1 MDNTLYV
8 FDIDGTL
15 TPSRG
20 CMPEQFAN
28 YFRKFFADR
37 RYAFVT
43 GSDYDKVCEQLPA
56 DIVGEAQ
63 AVFCC
68 SGNNIWV
75 GGAEIHRS
83 DWTPGE
89 DLIMF
94 LENELLYS
102 TWEHPTSN
110 HIEQRTGLV
119 NFSTVGRACDQATRE
134 HYRDWDAKNKERE
147 HICKRIKR
155 QFPELEA
162 QIGGEI
168 SIDIYPLGADKS
180 QIINH
185 LGTSTIHF
193 FGDGMSPGRNDYP
206 LAQVLEP
213 PHQCFSV
220 GNWQDTLMYL
230 INIDLNSL
238 KTV

>member
-20 CMPEQFAN
+20 VMPEKFAN
-28 YFRKFFADR
+28 YFRTFFEHR

-43 GSDYDKVCEQLPA
+43 GSDYDKVKEQLPA
-56 DIVGEAQ
+56 DIIGEAQ

-68 SGNNIWV
+68 AGNSIWV
-75 GGAEIHRS
+75 SGQEIYRS
-83 DWTPGE
+83 EWTAPE
-89 DLIMF
+89 ELIMF

-147 HICKRIKR
+147 HICKRIRK
-155 QFPELEA
+155 QFPDLQAEV
-162 QIGGEI
+162 GGEI
-168 SIDIYPLGADKS
+168 SIDIYPAGRNKS
-180 QIINH
+180 QILQH
-185 LGTSTIHF
+185 LGTSTLRF
-193 FGDGMSPGRNDYP
+193 YGDGMTPGRNDYP
-206 LAQVLEP
+206 LAQALQP
-213 PHQCFSV
+213 PHTCHAV
-220 GNWQDTLMYL
+220 ENWQDTMEQL
-230 INIDLNSL
+230 INLDLL
-238 KTV
+238 KTA

>member
-20 CMPEQFAN
+20 RMTDSFAEF
-28 YFRKFFADR
+28 FRYFFADR

-43 GSDYDKVCEQLPA
+43 GSDYAKVLEQLPA
-56 DIVGEAQ
+56 DIMGEAQ
-63 AVFCC
+63 TVFCC
-68 SGNNIWV
+68 SGNSIWV

-102 TWEHPTSN
+102 TWEHPTDN
-110 HIEQRTGLV
+110 HIEVRTGLL
-119 NFSTVGRACDQATRE
+119 NFSTVGRACDQTTRE
-134 HYRDWDAKNKERE
+134 LYRNWDAVNKERE
-147 HICKRIKR
+147 HIAARIR
-155 QFPELEA
+155 RHFPELQAEL
-162 QIGGEI
+162 GGEI
-168 SIDIYPLGADKS
+168 SIDIYPQGADKS
-180 QIINH
+180 QILNH
-185 LGTSTIHF
+185 LGSSTIRF

-206 LAQVLEP
+206 LAQALEP

-220 GNWQDTLMYL
+220 GNWQDTYMYL
-230 INIDLNSL
+230 LNIELSSV
-238 KTV
+238 KSA